1 MNDKLN
7 TDKIK
12 GRIKQAAGDLSD
24 DDELKAE
31 GEVDEMAGKAKSAI
45 DEVADKADDAVDK
58 LTGRDD

>member
-7 TDKIK
+7 ADKIK

-58 LTGRDD
+58 LTGRDA